1 MLSILSGFSSFSPD
15 NIFLGHIP
23 KRIVLVLVD
32 TEAYNGNYSANP
44 FHFKHHS
51 LTQVGVY
58 VEGEQIP
65 RKPLFLNFDEATSQ
79 NVVVGYQILFSDTG
93 KLGQRCRNQISRSD
107 YGSGH
112 TAFC

>member
-15 NIFLGHIP
+15 NIFLGQIP